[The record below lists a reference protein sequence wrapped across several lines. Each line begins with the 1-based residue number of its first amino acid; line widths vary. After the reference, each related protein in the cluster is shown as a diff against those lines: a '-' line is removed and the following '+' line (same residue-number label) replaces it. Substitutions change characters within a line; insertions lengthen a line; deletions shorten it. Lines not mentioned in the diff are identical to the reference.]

1 LKEAKVNLIREEIE
15 GFEKRYEMSSEDFMD
30 KDGEMIFRYDNAPHH
45 EVSTFPYHKH
55 LPEGVK
61 ESKEKR
67 ITEVLKE
74 IEMLVLK
81 I

>member
-1 LKEAKVNLIREEIE
+1 L
-15 GFEKRYEMSSEDFMD
+15 MD

-61 ESKEKR
+61 ESKEKG
-67 ITEVLKE
+67 IIEVLKE
-74 IEMLVLK
+74 VEMLMLK